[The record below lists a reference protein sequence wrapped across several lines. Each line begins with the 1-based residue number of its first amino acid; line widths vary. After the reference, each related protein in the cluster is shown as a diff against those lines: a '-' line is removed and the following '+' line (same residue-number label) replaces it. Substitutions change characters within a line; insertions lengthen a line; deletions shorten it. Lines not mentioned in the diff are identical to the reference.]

1 MANGSHPRYATAPGR
16 MPAGAG
22 QAFAPARGGARR
34 GSVARRVGDVWR
46 TTPGAIWTF
55 LQREPAS
62 FWFLNLYMFIEYVRP
77 QQIYTSMD
85 VLPWGLTF
93 LLLALATAAGEG
105 KLGRFP
111 TVISGLLGFYTLVLV
126 ASSFTAFSTDASF
139 ASYSVYINWMLVF
152 VLIVNVVTTER
163 RFFVFMLAFLLYSF
177 KMSQHGARSWAETGF
192 GFRDWGATGGPGWF
206 HNSGEFGIQMCVFF
220 PLALG
225 FVIAMWKHWG
235 KWQRLFFL
243 SFPVTAVMS
252 MVASSS
258 RGALI
263 GGALTLA
270 WMVARSRHRFKVLI
284 PAALA
289 VALVIAVIPP
299 EQKARF
305 ESAGEDETSTTRITY
320 WKDGLE
326 IAADHPVLGIGYGN
340 WLPYY
345 KTYYNPAGQLPH
357 NIFIEAVAEMGYT
370 GLFAFVLLIGAT
382 FVVNFKTRKVLR
394 ALPGDNA
401 FLKQMAHGL
410 DGALVGFLGS
420 GFFVTVLYYPFFWV
434 NLAMTA
440 ALYVC
445 AENKAREM
453 RAGGAGAAPSRQ
465 AEPVQLHAPRPMGRG
480 GYYRQGSVA

>member
-1 MANGSHPRYATAPGR
+1 MADASHPRFAAAPGR
-16 MPAGAG
+16 MPAGSG
-22 QAFAPARGGARR
+22 RGYAPPRGGARR
-34 GSVARRVGDVWR
+34 GSAARRVSDVWR
-46 TTPGAIWTF
+46 TTPGAIWAF
-55 LQREPAS
+55 LAREPAS

-77 QQIYTSMD
+77 QQVYTSID

-111 TVISGLLGFYTLVLV
+111 TVISGLLGLYTLVLV
-126 ASSFTAFSTDASF
+126 ASSFTAFSTDASLGKF
-139 ASYSVYINWMLVF
+139 SIYLNWVLVF
-152 VLIVNVVTTER
+152 ALTVSVVTTER
-163 RFFVFMLAFLLYSF
+163 RFFVYMLAFLLYSY

-206 HNSGEFGIQMCVFF
+206 HNSGEFGIQMCIFF

-252 MVASSS
+252 MIASSS
-258 RGALI
+258 RGALV
-263 GGALTLA
+263 GGALTMV
-270 WMVARSRHRFKVLI
+270 WMVARSKHRFKVLV

-289 VALVIAVIPP
+289 VALVIAVIPA

-305 ESAGEDETSTTRITY
+305 QSAGEDETSTTRITY

-326 IAADHPVLGIGYGN
+326 IAANHPVLGIGYGN

-394 ALPGDNA
+394 ALPGDHA
-401 FLKQMAHGL
+401 FLTQMAHGL

-420 GFFVTVLYYPFFWV
+420 GFFVTVLYYPFFWI

-440 ALYVC
+440 ALHVC
-445 AENKAREM
+445 ALHKAAEI
-453 RAGGAGAAPSRQ
+453 RAGGGIAAASRPAGPAPG
-465 AEPVQLHAPRPMGRG
+465 HAPPRMGRG
-480 GYYRQGSVA
+480 GYWQGSVA

>member
-1 MANGSHPRYATAPGR
+1 MPGR

-22 QAFAPARGGARR
+22 RGYAPPRGGASR
-34 GSVARRVGDVWR
+34 GSAAQRVRDVWR
-46 TTPGAIWTF
+46 TRPGEIWAF
-55 LQREPAS
+55 MKREPAS

-77 QQIYTSMD
+77 QMVYPAMD
-85 VLPWGLTF
+85 ILPWGLTF
-93 LLLALATAAGEG
+93 LALALVTALSEG
-105 KLGRFP
+105 KLTRFP

-139 ASYSVYINWMLVF
+139 AKFSVYLNWILVF
-152 VLIVNVVTTER
+152 ALTVNVVTTER
-163 RFFVFMLAFLLYSF
+163 RFFVYMLAFLLYSF

-225 FVIAMWKHWG
+225 FVVGMWKHWG

-243 SFPVTAVMS
+243 TFPVTAVMS
-252 MVASSS
+252 MIASSS
-258 RGALI
+258 RGALL
-263 GGALTLA
+263 GGALTLV
-270 WMVARSRHRFKVLI
+270 WMVARTRHRFKVLI

-289 VALVIAVIPP
+289 VALVIVVIPP

-320 WKDGLE
+320 WKHGLE
-326 IAADHPVLGIGYGN
+326 IAEQHPVLGIGYGN

-382 FVVNFKTRKVLR
+382 FVVNFRTRKVLR

-401 FLKQMAHGL
+401 FLTQMAHGL

-420 GFFVTVLYYPFFWV
+420 GFFVTVLYYPFFWI
-434 NLAMTA
+434 NLAMTV
-440 ALYVC
+440 ALHVC
-445 AENKAREM
+445 ALNKVREARSV
-453 RAGGAGAAPSRQ
+453 RPGAPPSRP
-465 AEPVQLHAPRPMGRG
+465 AEPAPAHAPRPMGRG

>member
-1 MANGSHPRYATAPGR
+1 MGNGSHPRYATAPGR
-16 MPAGAG
+16 MPVGAG
-22 QAFAPARGGARR
+22 QAFAPPRGGARR

-55 LQREPAS
+55 LKREPAS

-77 QQIYTSMD
+77 QMVYTSID

-93 LLLALATAAGEG
+93 LVLALATAAGEG

-111 TVISGLLGFYTLVLV
+111 TIISGLLGFYTLVLV
-126 ASSFTAFSTDASF
+126 ASSFTAFSMDASF
-139 ASYSVYINWMLVF
+139 AKYSLYLNWVLVF
-152 VLIVNVVTTER
+152 ALTVSVVTTER
-163 RFFVFMLAFLLYSF
+163 RFFVYMLAFLLYSF
-177 KMSQHGARSWAETGF
+177 KMSQHGARSWAENGF

-206 HNSGEFGIQMCVFF
+206 HNSGEFGIQMCIFF

-225 FVIAMWKHWG
+225 FVLSMWKNWG

-252 MVASSS
+252 MIASSS
-258 RGALI
+258 RGALV
-263 GGALTLA
+263 GGGLTLA
-270 WMVARSRHRFKVLI
+270 WMVLRSKHRVRVFAS
-284 PAALA
+284 AAVV

-326 IAADHPVLGIGYGN
+326 IAANHPVLGIGYGN

-370 GLFAFVLLIGAT
+370 GLLAFALLIGAT
-382 FVVNFKTRKVLR
+382 FVVNFKTRKVVK

-401 FLKQMAHGL
+401 FITQMAHGL
-410 DGALVGFLGS
+410 DGALIGFLGS

-440 ALYVC
+440 ALHVC
-445 AENKAREM
+445 AVNKAQEI
-453 RAGGAGAAPSRQ
+453 RAGGGRPAQPRPAEPAPAAAP
-465 AEPVQLHAPRPMGRG
+465 PRMGRG

>member
-1 MANGSHPRYATAPGR
+1 MGDVSQPRFAAPGPV
-16 MPAGAG
+16 PAGAG
-22 QAFAPARGGARR
+22 HAYAPRPGARR
-34 GSVARRVGDVWR
+34 GAATGRMGDVWR
-46 TTPGAIWTF
+46 TTPRAIWAF

-77 QQIYTSMD
+77 QQVYQSID

-93 LLLALATAAGEG
+93 LVLTIGAAGMEG
-105 KLGRFP
+105 KLARFP
-111 TVISGLLGFYTLVLV
+111 TVISGLLGLYTLVLV
-126 ASSFTAFSTDASF
+126 ASSFTAFSFDASLEKF
-139 ASYSVYINWMLVF
+139 SVYLNWVLVF
-152 VLIVNVVTTER
+152 VLTVSIVTTER
-163 RFFVFMLAFLLYSF
+163 RFFVYMLAFLLYSF

-220 PLALG
+220 PLATA
-225 FVIAMWKHWG
+225 FVVAMWKHWG

-252 MVASSS
+252 MIASSS
-258 RGALI
+258 RGALV
-263 GGALTLA
+263 GGALTLIL
-270 WMVARSRHRFKVLI
+270 MVARSKHRFRVLI
-284 PAALA
+284 PAALF

-370 GLFAFVLLIGAT
+370 GLAAFVLLIGAT
-382 FVVNFKTRKVLR
+382 FVVNFKTRKLLR
-394 ALPGDNA
+394 TLPGDHG
-401 FLKQMAHGL
+401 FLYQTAHGL
-410 DGALVGFLGS
+410 DGALLGFLGS
-420 GFFVTVLYYPFFWV
+420 GFFVTVLYYPFFWI
-434 NLAMTA
+434 NLAMTV
-440 ALYVC
+440 ALHVS
-445 AENKAREM
+445 ALDKAREI
-453 RAGGAGAAPSRQ
+453 RSGRVQGPAPRQ
-465 AEPVQLHAPRPMGRG
+465 AVPVQAPAPAPRRMGRG
-480 GYYRQGSVA
+480 GYYRSVG